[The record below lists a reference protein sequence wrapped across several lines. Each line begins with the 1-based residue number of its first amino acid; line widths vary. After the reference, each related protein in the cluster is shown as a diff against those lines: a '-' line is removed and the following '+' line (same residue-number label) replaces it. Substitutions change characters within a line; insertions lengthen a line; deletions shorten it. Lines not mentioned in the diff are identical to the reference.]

1 MHKRTISKEDLKK
14 IIVEKIKNN
23 RETLNKF
30 LGYGSRKI
38 PAIINTKIEE
48 EINIIENYLDIEYEY
63 KIFEENEQKS
73 AFIIYTVG
81 NEIEH
86 LIKSYTESTESIRA
100 MIMDKLSIVGLDC
113 IKDFIIEEIQ
123 RDTGM
128 YVVKEL
134 YPGNKKFP
142 LENQKLI
149 LESMENIKKI
159 SINDYYQ
166 LFPVKS
172 VALKLELSK
181 ELREY
186 SRCEDCE
193 NPCEIQ
199 QKQSDWKEYK
209 ELYYSD
215 REEFHKMIE
224 KNSETLYEDM
234 YEILRELSQDTF
246 KRYREEEI
254 PDSIYYD
261 TMSDIDIWAEDYKNK
276 HGVYGI
282 EEYKWIEKS
291 IDMKVFKLG
300 RLQFEKIEDEKI
312 NKSLRD
318 MGIEKDVLILN
329 THIQVGEPLD
339 FKSCQESYRKAVE
352 FFSKRE
358 GKKSTIVFVCDSWIL
373 NPKLQK
379 LLAPDSNI
387 IKFQNQY
394 KIISEDIENR
404 QMEKRV
410 FCTIEESPEKYIII
424 TNLQKTLKQGLVQG
438 GRFGTARG
446 IFVYET
452 IKS

>member
-1 MHKRTISKEDLKK
+1 MHKRLISKEEFKK
-14 IIVEKIKNN
+14 IIVEKIKYN
-23 RETLNKF
+23 RKTLDRF

-38 PAIINTKIEE
+38 PPIINKKIEE
-48 EINIIENYLDIEYEY
+48 EMGVIENYLDIEYEY
-63 KIFEENEQKS
+63 KVFEEDGHKN

-86 LIKSYTESTESIRA
+86 LIKSYTENTESIRA

-113 IKDFIIEEIQ
+113 IKDFIIDEIQ
-123 RDTGM
+123 KETGM
-128 YVVKEL
+128 YVVKEI
-134 YPGNKKFP
+134 YPGNKEFP

-149 LESMENIKKI
+149 LDSMENIKKI

-181 ELREY
+181 EPREY

-215 REEFHKMIE
+215 RDELHKRIE
-224 KNSETLYEDM
+224 KNSETPYEDM
-234 YEILRELSQDTF
+234 HELLRELSKDAL
-246 KRYREEEI
+246 KRYREEKI

-261 TMSDIDIWAEDYKNK
+261 TMSDIDIWAQDYKSK

-291 IDMKVFKLG
+291 IDMKVFKIG
-300 RLQFEKIEDEKI
+300 RLQFEKIEDEET
-312 NKSLRD
+312 SEL
-318 MGIEKDVLILN
+318 LLN
-329 THIQVGEPLD
+329 THIQSGESLD
-339 FKSCQESYRKAVE
+339 FEKCQESYRKAAE

-358 GKKSTIVFVCDSWIL
+358 DKKSTIVFVCDSWL
-373 NPKLQK
+373 MNPKIQK
-379 LLAPDSNI
+379 LLSPDSNI

-404 QMEKRV
+404 QMEERV
-410 FCTIEESPEKYIII
+410 FGTIEENPERYIAT
-424 TNLQKTLKQGLVQG
+424 TNLQKNLKQALIQG
-438 GRFGTARG
+438 ERFGTAKG
-446 IFVYET
+446 SFVYK
-452 IKS
+452 IAKL